1 MQEIAV
7 ALALGLALACV
18 FGITIITVIWLEHCG
33 EPEQEKQ
40 PTAADILERK
50 EKRK

>member
-18 FGITIITVIWLEHCG
+18 FGGTLIIVVWLQGCE
-33 EPEQEKQ
+33 EPPKRG